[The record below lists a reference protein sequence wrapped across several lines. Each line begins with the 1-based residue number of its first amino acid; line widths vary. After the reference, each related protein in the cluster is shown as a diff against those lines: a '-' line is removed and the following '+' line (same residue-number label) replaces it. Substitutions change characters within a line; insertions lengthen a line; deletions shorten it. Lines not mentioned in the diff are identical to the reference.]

1 MKYILFEAGPVTV
14 YSYGLMIALGVILTF
29 VVAQK
34 RAKNYGLDPDAIF
47 YMGAWGLLAGILGA
61 KLLFY
66 LTEIKEIIKDP
77 SLLLN
82 VSEGFVVYG
91 GIIGGILGAYIYAK
105 IKKIDILAY
114 FDLAV
119 PSIAFAQGFGRI
131 GCFLAGCCYGRETN
145 AWYGITFHNS
155 PFAPNEVALIPTQL
169 ISSVADFA
177 HFFILIFLA
186 KRVKHKGVV
195 TAMYLI
201 FYSVGR
207 FLIEMLRN
215 DPRGTISAMST
226 SQFISIFTLAAGIFM
241 FVFCR
246 RKRQGEE
253 KQEA

>member
-114 FDLAV
+114 S
-119 PSIAFAQGFGRI
+119 SIHRI
-131 GCFLAGCCYGRETN
+131 CT
-145 AWYGITFHNS
+145 GIWKN
-155 PFAPNEVALIPTQL
+155 
-169 ISSVADFA
+169 
-177 HFFILIFLA
+177 
-186 KRVKHKGVV
+186 R
-195 TAMYLI
+195 
-201 FYSVGR
+201 
-207 FLIEMLRN
+207 ML
-215 DPRGTISAMST
+215 P
-226 SQFISIFTLAAGIFM
+226 
-241 FVFCR
+241 CR
-246 RKRQGEE
+246 MLLW
-253 KQEA
+253 A

>member
-1 MKYILFEAGPVTV
+1 MA
-14 YSYGLMIALGVILTF
+14 
-29 VVAQK
+29 
-34 RAKNYGLDPDAIF
+34 
-47 YMGAWGLLAGILGA
+47 
-61 KLLFY
+61 
-66 LTEIKEIIKDP
+66 
-77 SLLLN
+77 
-82 VSEGFVVYG
+82 

-215 DPRGTISAMST
+215 DPRGTISVMST

-253 KQEA
+253 KQEAQ

>member
-131 GCFLAGCCYGRETN
+131 GCLLAGCCYGKETSG
-145 AWYGITFHNS
+145 AFSITFHTS
-155 PFAPNEVALIPTQL
+155 AFAPNGVALVPTQIYSSILDFLHYGLLLL
-169 ISSVADFA
+169 ILRSQKKD
-177 HFFILIFLA
+177 
-186 KRVKHKGVV
+186 GE
-195 TAMYLI
+195 TAAAYLI
-201 FYSVGR
+201 FYSAGR
-207 FLIEMLRN
+207 FVLEFF
-215 DPRGTISAMST
+215 RGDLARGSVGVLST
-226 SQFISIFTLAAGIFM
+226 SQFISVFTFLAGI
-241 FVFCR
+241 VLLVQ
-246 RKRQGEE
+246 RKHALERV
-253 KQEA
+253 

>member
-1 MKYILFEAGPVTV
+1 MQNIQLPFSVSG
-14 YSYGLMIALGVILTF
+14 S
-29 VVAQK
+29 
-34 RAKNYGLDPDAIF
+34 
-47 YMGAWGLLAGILGA
+47 
-61 KLLFY
+61 
-66 LTEIKEIIKDP
+66 LTESFIAKCLCVLAYLHTVPIAAWQCLHNKKRPVFPNIPNVPKWILP
-77 SLLLN
+77 KKTKPPNSALPLLIA
-82 VSEGFVVYG
+82 GFLTAIVYCR
-91 GIIGGILGAYIYAK
+91 
-105 IKKIDILAY
+105 IKKLYFLEY

-119 PSIAFAQGFGRI
+119 ASISMAQGFGRI

-215 DPRGTISAMST
+215 DPRGTISVMST
-226 SQFISIFTLAAGIFM
+226 SQFISIFTLVAGIFM

>member
-1 MKYILFEAGPVTV
+1 
-14 YSYGLMIALGVILTF
+14 MIAIGILCCVAMASYRAKKNGLDQEAIVDIGIYGVIGGF
-29 VVAQK
+29 
-34 RAKNYGLDPDAIF
+34 
-47 YMGAWGLLAGILGA
+47 LGA
-61 KLLFY
+61 KILYVIVEFK
-66 LTEIKEIIKDP
+66 TFIKDP
-77 SLLLN
+77 KTVLG
-82 VSEGFVVYG
+82 SEGFVVYG
-91 GIIGGILGAYIYAK
+91 GIIAGFLTAIVYCR
-105 IKKIDILAY
+105 IKKLYFLEY

-119 PSIAFAQGFGRI
+119 ASISMAQGFGRI

-215 DPRGTISAMST
+215 DPRGTISVMST

-253 KQEA
+253 KQEAQ

>member
-1 MKYILFEAGPVTV
+1 MADDCPRCDPDL
-14 YSYGLMIALGVILTF
+14 

-177 HFFILIFLA
+177 HFFYLDLFGKACETQRSCHSDVSDLLQCRKIPDRDVA
-186 KRVKHKGVV
+186 K
-195 TAMYLI
+195 
-201 FYSVGR
+201 
-207 FLIEMLRN
+207 
-215 DPRGTISAMST
+215 
-226 SQFISIFTLAAGIFM
+226 
-241 FVFCR
+241 
-246 RKRQGEE
+246 
-253 KQEA
+253 